1 MIFLFENFDIKMKSV
16 NIILRR
22 GIIMKLGNNGWG
34 YRVFVMILTMF
45 SSLILIANHYL
56 QLLLGK

>member
-16 NIILRR
+16 NIIIRR

>member
-1 MIFLFENFDIKMKSV
+1 
-16 NIILRR
+16 
-22 GIIMKLGNNGWG
+22 MKLGNNGWG
-34 YRVFVMILTMF
+34 YRVFVMLLTMF